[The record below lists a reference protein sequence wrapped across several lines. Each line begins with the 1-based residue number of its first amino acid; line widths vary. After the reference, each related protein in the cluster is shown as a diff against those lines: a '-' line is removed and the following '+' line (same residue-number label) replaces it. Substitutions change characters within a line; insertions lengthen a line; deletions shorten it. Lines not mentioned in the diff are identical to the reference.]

1 MSVCVSVC
9 LCERVCMCER
19 ESVCV
24 CVCVC
29 VCVRNSRLL
38 PLGSHV
44 HIVKMFKELFCYKE
58 QLVQVFN
65 RIRVIA

>member
-1 MSVCVSVC
+1 MCVGGGVCVGGGGG
-9 LCERVCMCER
+9 
-19 ESVCV
+19 VCV
-24 CVCVC
+24 GVCVC